1 MRVLT
6 LFTGAV
12 PTARGNPKTNVG
24 HKGGPRDDR
33 LAANEDDRSVD
44 DCLMDDRSVA
54 TMGTRLAAT
63 KDDHNV
69 TTKGE
74 VSNVVGDKTQVVSNL
89 HPQRSL

>member
-1 MRVLT
+1 MLAT
-6 LFTGAV
+6 KEGHAAV
-12 PTARGNPKTNVG
+12 TE
-24 HKGGPRDDR
+24 DDR
-33 LAANEDDRSVD
+33 LAANEDDHSVD
-44 DCLMDDRSVA
+44 NCLVDNHSVDDRSVA
-54 TMGTRLAAT
+54 TTGTRLAAT